1 MALGC
6 VLGIDIGGGMF
17 TSRSSL
23 MRLKTLVRR
32 RGFTLIEVLVVVA
45 IILTLGVLV
54 LAGVGRITMAAHKA
68 GSVSDLRQLSAISIA
83 EAGENNGIFPKA
95 HFGNAPFWLTWEF
108 RDRNGITKDLAY
120 GKSNECWTSEGEDR
134 CENNVDI
141 WNYGGA
147 EEGSS
152 TLFSYAYLIDDPLWT
167 EGGEFLPP
175 DAAGWERIR
184 EDVYNEEDDTYR
196 WTPRRTGEK
205 VVYDILW
212 VDLAMIWNNRRIGNF
227 HKQKEKE
234 FQGVHVGYQD
244 GHVEWHKGPEV
255 RERFVKPG
263 LTLYW

>member
-175 DAAGWERIR
+175 DAADWERIR